1 MAVVCIELNDEILF
15 SLDSY
20 VVKMKHDKPKQHY
33 SRKKV
38 MEEALD
44 YFFRVHCGIPYMLKK

>member
-1 MAVVCIELNDEILF
+1 MNEDLLLK
-15 SLDSY
+15 LDSY

-38 MEEALD
+38 MEEAID
-44 YFFRVHCGIPYMLKK
+44 YYFKVHCGIPYMLGKK